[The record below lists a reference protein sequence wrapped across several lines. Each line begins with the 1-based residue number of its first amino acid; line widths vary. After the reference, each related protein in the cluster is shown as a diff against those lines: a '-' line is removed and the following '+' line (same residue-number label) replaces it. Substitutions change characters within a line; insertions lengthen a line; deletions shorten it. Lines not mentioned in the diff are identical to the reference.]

1 MKQSVNELI
10 ERYRDNLFAVAFHMC
25 KNAADADD
33 IVQET
38 FLQYYLSG
46 KNFDNEQHI
55 RSWLI
60 RVAINKAKNVNH
72 SFWRQ
77 HKVPLEEY
85 METLVFE
92 TPEDGELFETVMN
105 LPDKYR
111 IVIHLYYYEDFSIRE
126 IAKTLRLTENTI
138 KVRLMRGR
146 KMLREVLKE
155 EWNYDE

>member
-10 ERYRDNLFAVAFHMC
+10 ERYSDNLFAVAFHMC

>member
-1 MKQSVNELI
+1 MKQPVTGLM
-10 ERYRDNLFAVAFHMC
+10 ERYCDNLFAVAFNVC

-38 FLQYYLSG
+38 FLEYYLTA
-46 KNFDNEQHI
+46 KNFETEQHI

-60 RVAINKAKNVNH
+60 RVAINKAKNVNR

-77 HKVPLEEY
+77 HKVSLEEY

-92 TPEDGELFETVMN
+92 TPEDEALFETVMS

-111 IVIHLYYYEDFSIRE
+111 IVIHLYYYEDYSVHE
-126 IAKTLRLTENTI
+126 IAKALRLTENNVR
-138 KVRLMRGR
+138 VRLMRGR
-146 KMLREVLKE
+146 KILREVLKE
-155 EWNYDE
+155 EWENDE